1 MDEIKSQFIGL
12 YNENKRM
19 FKEIALK
26 EASLKFM
33 AQRNRIM
40 EEINAEKK
48 QKLLEERHI
57 LVSTICGFSCWPHYC
72 ASESWALNMFNK
84 QDPTQKWM
92 VFVIYGK
99 VFPK

>member
-1 MDEIKSQFIGL
+1 MEEIKSQFRGL

-40 EEINAEKK
+40 EQINAEKK
-48 QKLLEERHI
+48 LKLQEETRI
-57 LVSTICGFSCWPHYC
+57 LVPTICGLSCWSHYC
-72 ASESWALNMFNK
+72 ASESVG
-84 QDPTQKWM
+84 TEY
-92 VFVIYGK
+92 V
-99 VFPK
+99 